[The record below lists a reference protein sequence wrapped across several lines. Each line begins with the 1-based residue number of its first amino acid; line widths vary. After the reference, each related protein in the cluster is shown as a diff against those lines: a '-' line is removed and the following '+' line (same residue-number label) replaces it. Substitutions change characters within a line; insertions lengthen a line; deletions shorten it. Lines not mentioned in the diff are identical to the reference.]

1 MPPLTVHTAIA
12 KQVADRL
19 RVALIDGQRGNLYL
33 GATAPDIR
41 VLTRWDRERTHFFDL
56 HTFDEQ
62 DGVAALFESHPD
74 LAEPSRLTQP
84 TISFIAGYI
93 THLVMDQMWITN
105 VYRPFFG
112 ERSPLGG
119 DVRANV
125 MDRALQFSMDSERRN
140 DRDLMLHV
148 MNEVASGDLDL
159 DIGFI
164 DSDTLKQWHGFIVKL
179 ADQMPDWDRYRAGAR
194 RHLERSGLKVGPE
207 FEELMNSLPDLVD
220 ETLRY
225 LTQERIDSYINE
237 AADECVRSV
246 KAYLRCE

>member
-19 RVALIDGQRGNLYL
+19 NVALIDDQRGSLYL

-41 VLTRWDRERTHFFDL
+41 VLTRWERERTHFFDI

-74 LAEPSRLTQP
+74 LAEPSRLAEP
-84 TISFIAGYI
+84 TTSFIAGYI
-93 THLVMDQMWITN
+93 THLIMDEMWINN

-119 DVRANV
+119 DMRANV

-148 MNEVASGDLDL
+148 MSEVATCDLDL
-159 DIGFI
+159 AIDFI
-164 DSDTLKQWHGFIVKL
+164 DQDTLKQWHGFVVKL
-179 ADQMPDWDRYRAGAR
+179 TDQMPDWDRYRSGAR
-194 RHLERSGLKVGPE
+194 RHLERSGVEVGPE
-207 FEELMNSLPDLVD
+207 FEELMNSLPELVD

-225 LTQERIDSYINE
+225 LTPERIDAYIE
-237 AADECVRSV
+237 ESAALCERSV
-246 KAYLRCE
+246 KDYLQCE